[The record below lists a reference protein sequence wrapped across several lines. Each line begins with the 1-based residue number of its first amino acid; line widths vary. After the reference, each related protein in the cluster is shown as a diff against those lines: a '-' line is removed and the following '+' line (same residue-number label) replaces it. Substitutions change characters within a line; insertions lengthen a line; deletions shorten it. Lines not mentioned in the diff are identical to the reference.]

1 MPLNNAVNDN
11 ESRKFEATPADQ
23 VAVRVLEK
31 GSRSISRL
39 EWISYVGVTREIN
52 TPTREIY
59 RFYSDAGLTALVAT
73 VTVDYTDATL
83 EFISQ
88 AVRT

>member
-31 GSRSISRL
+31 GSRSIGIL
-39 EWISYVGVTREIN
+39 EGISYVGLTRELN